1 MSNEVFE
8 PMRKS
13 GIVLL
18 VVLCFAA
25 GIVSLVE
32 KQWSQGIAWICCGYW
47 EASYFKLKE
56 KVKDSGLGVD

>member
-25 GIVSLVE
+25 GIASLVE
-32 KQWSQGIAWICCGYW
+32 KQWSQGGYVVVIGKPLI
-47 EASYFKLKE
+47 S
-56 KVKDSGLGVD
+56 S